1 LGAAAS
7 HGELTL
13 CALLLPSSLQTG
25 CSTCFTLRFKPKKK
39 KKKSQRVAAGHW
51 LRAIGVTLLVISTA
65 QVATAQE
72 AKIREALTKRLPNLP
87 PINSVTKTP
96 MMGLYEVRFGETELL
111 YTDAAGDYL
120 LQGVLVDLKAKRNLT
135 QERMDQLS
143 AIPFDQLPFKDAFTI
158 KRGNG
163 KRQIAVFED
172 PNCGFCKRFE
182 RDMVNVNDITLH
194 IFLYPILGPDSTLKS
209 KAIWCAKDRGQAF
222 EDWMI
227 NEVPL
232 DTKASNCDTTALDR
246 NIEFGKKHR
255 ISGTPALFFSDGTR
269 VPGAISAAEVEKRLA
284 AIK

>member
-1 LGAAAS
+1 MEHTMFNASFKVLLRGAV
-7 HGELTL
+7 T
-13 CALLLPSSLQTG
+13 ALLLVGSL
-25 CSTCFTLRFKPKKK
+25 PA
-39 KKKSQRVAAGHW
+39 VH
-51 LRAIGVTLLVISTA
+51 
-65 QVATAQE
+65 AQE

-87 PINSVTKTP
+87 AINSVTKTP
-96 MMGLYEVRFGETELL
+96 MNGLYEVRFGETELL
-111 YTDAAGDYL
+111 YTDAAGDYI

-182 RDMVNVNDITLH
+182 RDMMNVNDITLH

-209 KAIWCAKDRGQAF
+209 KAIWCAKDRGRAF
-222 EDWMI
+222 EDWML
-227 NEVPL
+227 NETPL
-232 DTKASNCDTTALDR
+232 DTKAVNCDTAALDR

-255 ISGTPALFFSDGTR
+255 ISGTPALFFTDGTR

>member
-1 LGAAAS
+1 MLHMLYA
-7 HGELTL
+7 
-13 CALLLPSSLQTG
+13 SLQTQ
-25 CSTCFTLRFKPKKK
+25 TKRLR
-39 KKKSQRVAAGHW
+39 VTAGHW
-51 LRAIGVTLLVISTA
+51 LRAIGVTLLLISTA

-87 PINSVTKTP
+87 PINNVTKTP
-96 MMGLYEVRFGETELL
+96 MSGLYEVRFGETELL

-232 DTKASNCDTTALDR
+232 DTKATNCDITALDR